1 MVRQTIKKIIRF
13 ETAYA
18 GQELFVFAGLLM
30 VCATLI
36 KLLGIADFSSD
47 WFWFLAGIG
56 LMIEGMI
63 MIVKQKKFNNK
74 YKVVE
79 RSEEVSEIKKS

>member
-1 MVRQTIKKIIRF
+1 MVVKGIGRIIRF

-18 GQELFVFAGLLM
+18 GQELFVVAGFLM
-30 VCATLI
+30 IIGTLI
-36 KLLGIADFSSD
+36 KLLGFVDFSSD

-63 MIVKQKKFNNK
+63 MVTKQKKFNKK

-79 RSEEVSEIKKS
+79 RVEEVKV